1 MMRFRFLS
9 VLILAFLTLAVE
21 SGPAFAQS
29 SEQADSRPSGPLAYQ
44 MVLFR
49 LGPAWDTAKPM
60 TQQPSVQ
67 DHAALMRKLTLAGKL
82 VFAGPFMK
90 EDKITSAFYV
100 LDVPSA
106 EEARKIAES
115 DPAVTGKLLE
125 IEEVRTFL
133 MFATSWKPAIAQPK
147 P

>member
-1 MMRFRFLS
+1 MVKFRFLF
-9 VLILAFLTLAVE
+9 VLILAFPTLAVVSA
-21 SGPAFAQS
+21 SGFAQS
-29 SEQADSRPSGPLAYQ
+29 SEEAVPRPSGPRSYQ

-49 LGPAWDTAKPM
+49 LGPAWDTEEAVR
-60 TQQPSVQ
+60 QQPSVR
-67 DHAALMRKLTLAGKL
+67 DHAALMRKLTLEGKL

-90 EDKITSAFYV
+90 DGKISSAFYV

-106 EEARKIAES
+106 EEARRIAES
-115 DPAVTGKLLE
+115 DPAVTGKLME

-133 MFATSWKPAIAQPK
+133 MFATSWKPAIAQAK

>member
-1 MMRFRFLS
+1 MMKFRFLS
-9 VLILAFLTLAVE
+9 VLIVTLAAL
-21 SGPAFAQS
+21 SGPVFAQS
-29 SEQADSRPSGPLAYQ
+29 SEQAVSRPSGPLPYQ

-49 LGPAWDTAKPM
+49 LGPAWDTEEAVR
-60 TQQPSVQ
+60 QQPSVR
-67 DHAALMRKLTLAGKL
+67 DHAALMRKLTLEGKL

-90 EDKITSAFYV
+90 EGKITSAFYV
-100 LDVPSA
+100 LDVPNA

-115 DPAVTGKLLE
+115 DPAVTGKLME

-133 MFATSWKPAIAQPK
+133 MFATSWKPAIAQPR